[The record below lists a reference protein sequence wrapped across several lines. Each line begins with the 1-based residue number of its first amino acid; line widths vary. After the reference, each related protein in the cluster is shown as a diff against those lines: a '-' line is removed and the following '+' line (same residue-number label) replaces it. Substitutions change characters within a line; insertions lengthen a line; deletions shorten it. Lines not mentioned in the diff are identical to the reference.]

1 MKKDLTTL
9 HAENNERISNR
20 ATDEKIGKY
29 VIRTL
34 RDLEAEN
41 YRFSDEML
49 SVLLDDKKSNI
60 VFGITYAF
68 FTDSMDK
75 TIDKYGRSRYW
86 KKPFFFNGQHFYVTS
101 QWYEYNRKRFEAWLN
116 SLSTT

>member
-1 MKKDLTTL
+1 LTTL
-9 HAENNERISNR
+9 HAGNNGVIRS
-20 ATDEKIGKY
+20 ATDEKFGKY

-34 RDLEAEN
+34 RDLEAKN

-68 FTDSMDK
+68 FTDSMEK
-75 TIDKYGRSRYW
+75 TIDKHGRSRYW

-101 QWYEYNRKRFEAWLN
+101 QWYEYNRKRFEAWLD

>member
-1 MKKDLTTL
+1 MTTL
-9 HAENNERISNR
+9 HAGNNGVIRS
-20 ATDEKIGKY
+20 ATDEKFGKY

-34 RDLEAEN
+34 RDLEAKN

-68 FTDSMDK
+68 FTDSMEK
-75 TIDKYGRSRYW
+75 TIDKHGRSRYHTGGRDSCQR
-86 KKPFFFNGQHFYVTS
+86 PGY
-101 QWYEYNRKRFEAWLN
+101 
-116 SLSTT
+116 